1 MTWREG
7 AVCAGIDTDLFF
19 PSTKAGVDRAR
30 RICKVCPVRQE
41 CLQFAVEH
49 DPLGIWAGTTRGQRR
64 AIAREKADP
73 QATMSTREQRRA
85 ALAAGRAVQTEKARA
100 RLDELAVLLD
110 AGEFPVRAVE
120 RMGWSID
127 AALKSAERQKRNDIS
142 ERLNPYRRKRRKEAA
157 A

>member
-1 MTWREG
+1 MTWRES
-7 AVCAGIDTDLFF
+7 AICAGVDTDLFF
-19 PSTKAGVDRAR
+19 PSTKAGVDQAR

-49 DPLGIWAGTTRGQRR
+49 DPWGIWAGTTRGQRR
-64 AIAREKADP
+64 AIAREQADP
-73 QATMSTREQRRA
+73 QATVSTREQRRA

-110 AGEFPVRAVE
+110 AGEFPERAVE

-127 AALKSAERQKRNDIS
+127 AALKSAERQKRKDIS
-142 ERLNPYRRKRRKEAA
+142 ERLNPLRRKRKGAA